1 MSFQFLSFHSRDEV
15 SDNKKQCNND
25 KQDEAKSAP
34 LSVRLQILF
43 ELVHASLTAYF
54 FLHRADVKIA
64 VPLLA
69 SAFALAPEET

>member
-1 MSFQFLSFHSRDEV
+1 MSFQFRSFHSRNEV
-15 SDNKKQCNND
+15 SDKKKQGNND
-25 KQDEAKSAP
+25 EQDEAKSAP

-54 FLHRADVKIA
+54 FLHPADVKVT

-69 SAFALAPEET
+69 SAFALAPEDT